1 MDQHAAT
8 CPCVTHN
15 FSAMSCRCGF
25 LERDSARNFE
35 EKHAIVHDDHL
46 TELKRRR
53 SLWAAAP
60 DSRGEPLNAQMI
72 PLSTLDA
79 AIAELHAWRD
89 GNAKIKVAGR
99 S

>member
-1 MDQHAAT
+1 MNCQ
-8 CPCVTHN
+8 
-15 FSAMSCRCGF
+15 CGF
-25 LERDSARNFE
+25 IDRDRKRTFE
-35 EKHAIVHDDHL
+35 EKNAIVHEDHL

-53 SLWAAAP
+53 SLWASAP
-60 DSRGEPLNAQMI
+60 DSRGKSLNAQMI
-72 PLSTLDA
+72 PFSTLEA